1 MPLLTPQELTEL
13 YDTFEHTVFKLEV
26 RDRYNL
32 AGEQASLRRFL
43 AGEPDPERATR
54 PWLGKM
60 KAATRQGKRVKRV
73 RVVTEPHSDYIRWEI
88 AGTPYN
94 LAAGEDI
101 RYLPRGRAEQVGLP
115 DHDFCLFDSTR
126 LALLHFDENDQPLQ
140 HELTTDPAVVV
151 RHCYW
156 RDVAWHYALPYSQYT
171 AR

>member
-1 MPLLTPQELTEL
+1 MLKRWPTSDASCLERRSSRSPRSCCASPRGSECRYSPRRTSLSCTTP
-13 YDTFEHTVFKLEV
+13 
-26 RDRYNL
+26 
-32 AGEQASLRRFL
+32 SS
-43 AGEPDPERATR
+43 TR
-54 PWLGKM
+54 SSSWRSGTGT
-60 KAATRQGKRVKRV
+60 TRQGKRVERV

-126 LALLHFDENDQPLQ
+126 LVLLHFDEDDQPLQ

-151 RHCYW
+151 RHCCW